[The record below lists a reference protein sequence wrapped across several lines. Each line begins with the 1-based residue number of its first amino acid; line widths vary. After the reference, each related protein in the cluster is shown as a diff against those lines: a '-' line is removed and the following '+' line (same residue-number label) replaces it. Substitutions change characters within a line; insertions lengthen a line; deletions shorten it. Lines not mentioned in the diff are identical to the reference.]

1 MSSDHFERNNT
12 NFELDF
18 FFFFGN
24 EMKIFIWVS
33 FADSCHWRVDLNS
46 MTSVHSKWQFSSVS
60 SEILFDEKY
69 NQIVQDESDLFYS
82 DLILKIVFPHKLC
95 ETL

>member
-1 MSSDHFERNNT
+1 MKWKFSSESVLRT
-12 NFELDF
+12 AA
-18 FFFFGN
+18 
-24 EMKIFIWVS
+24 IAI
-33 FADSCHWRVDLNS
+33 DLNS